1 LQVIKIS
8 VGSKDQLEIHF
19 QGRCF
24 EFEEK
29 GFKDAKF
36 EGKSFRCFA
45 RVVGFRRRLTFFTL
59 SSSYFCF
66 YDLPNK
72 KNLQTKNFVQK
83 YAELLSTSN
92 SVFGKALRSF
102 FFLSLHKSFGQI

>member
-72 KNLQTKNFVQK
+72 KSSNKKLRAKICRVIINKQ
-83 YAELLSTSN
+83 LSVWQST
-92 SVFGKALRSF
+92 AIIF
-102 FFLSLHKSFGQI
+102 FSCH